1 MRLAVLLSGVA
12 LYSSFY
18 APVPL
23 LPLIEHLFG
32 VPKGAAS
39 PGMGLP
45 LLLLVLLSP
54 LAPRLPLPPGLLLAV
69 GLLLVGLGGVVGG
82 LGPSLEVWLLGR
94 LLQGLGAALVPAVAL
109 PLVPR
114 LFPQRA
120 LEMAGVYMAGNVLG
134 GGLGRALAGL
144 LAEGLGVRGALLLLA
159 LPPLLLGGAALRLAF
174 LPGGPEAQPAP
185 ERLPREAYPLLLVGG
200 ILLFLNL
207 FLANL
212 LPYRLLEAGLSPGQV
227 GAVYL
232 GYLLGVPGSALS
244 GPLARR
250 LGGRGAFRLA
260 FLPVLLGLLLQAFPF
275 GAALVLGFA
284 LMLGG
289 LFTAQSLASGAA
301 GRLGGRVSGAYVGSF
316 YLGGSL
322 AGLLYPL
329 FLPTPLLALGLAL
342 ALALLA
348 LYLAPVP

>member
-32 VPKGAAS
+32 APKGAAS

-54 LAPRLPLPPGLLLAV
+54 LAPRLPFPPGAVLAL
-69 GLLLVGLGGVVGG
+69 GLLLVGLGGVVGA
-82 LGPSLEVWLLGR
+82 LGPSLEVWFLGR

-109 PLVPR
+109 PLIPR

-120 LEMAGVYMAGNVLG
+120 LEMAGLYMAGNVLG
-134 GGLGRALAGL
+134 GGLGRALAGV

-159 LPPLLLGGAALRLAF
+159 LPALLLGGLALRLA
-174 LPGGPEAQPAP
+174 LAGGPRRETTPQG
-185 ERLPREAYPLLLVGG
+185 LPREAYPLLLVGG

-212 LPYRLLEAGLSPGQV
+212 LPYRLLEAGFSPGQV

-260 FLPVLLGLLLQAFPF
+260 LGLVFLGLLLQAW
-275 GAALVLGFA
+275 GGMALVLGFA

-289 LFTAQSLASGAA
+289 LFTAQSLASGQA
-301 GRLGGRVSGAYVGSF
+301 GRLGGGVSGAYVGSF

-329 FLPTPLLALGLAL
+329 FLHAPLPALGLALGLAL
-342 ALALLA
+342 LAF
-348 LYLAPVP
+348 YLAPIR